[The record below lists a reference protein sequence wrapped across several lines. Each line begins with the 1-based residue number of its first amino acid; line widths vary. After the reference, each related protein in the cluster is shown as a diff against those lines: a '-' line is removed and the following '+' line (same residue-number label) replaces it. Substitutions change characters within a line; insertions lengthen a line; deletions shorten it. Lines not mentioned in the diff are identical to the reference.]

1 MTPERAAPT
10 LDGLTVQTVGA
21 ARTLTLDRP
30 ERRNALTP
38 DVARALAGQ
47 VDAAGREDAVRV
59 VLLRGSGGHFCVG
72 LDLKWYL
79 ELGDA
84 IAGQD
89 LERGLRAFQDVVRA
103 IVRSPLPVVGV
114 LEGSVAGIGLDIALA
129 CDLRIA
135 SDTLAVSS
143 AFAMMGL
150 VPDGGSTYTLP
161 RLLGSGNALD
171 ILLAGTTAD
180 AARAREIGLV
190 SAVYPDDRLEQEAAA
205 LAERLA
211 AAAGSSVRRIKAL
224 ARGDELN
231 ALEGHLEQEGRAQLE
246 ALASDEFRER
256 LARFT
261 ARPR

>member
-1 MTPERAAPT
+1 M
-10 LDGLTVQTVGA
+10 GY
-21 ARTLTLDRP
+21 ARYHEEHHLKVEIDAGVATLTLDRP

-38 DVARALAGQ
+38 EVARALATQ
-47 VDAAGREDAVRV
+47 VDAAGRDHAVRA
-59 VLLRGSGGHFCVG
+59 VLLRGDGGHFCVG

-84 IAGQD
+84 LTGQD
-89 LERGLRAFQDVVRA
+89 LEKGLRAFQDVVRA

-171 ILLAGTTAD
+171 VLLAGATVD

-190 SAVYPDDRLEQEAAA
+190 SAVYPAERIEAEAAA
-205 LAERLA
+205 LAGRLA
-211 AAAGSSVRRIKAL
+211 DAARTSVRRIKAL
-224 ARGDELN
+224 ARGDELQ
-231 ALEGHLEQEGRAQLE
+231 ALERHLEQEGRAQLE
-246 ALASDEFRER
+246 ALTSDEFRQR
-256 LARFT
+256 LQSFVARS
-261 ARPR
+261 R